1 MEIKVT
7 VENSRVPVSVMH
19 IKGSIDSATYQNF
32 QAKAEEVI
40 AGGALY
46 ILVDFSEVTFISSA
60 GLRALHNIFNQ
71 LRGLHQDVDD
81 DELRK
86 KMKQGEYKS
95 PYVKVCHLSNQ
106 IKEIFEL
113 SGFETYIEIHED
125 VSKAVVSF

>member
-1 MEIKVT
+1 MEIKVIA
-7 VENSRVPVSVMH
+7 ESSRVPVSVMH
-19 IKGSIDSATYQNF
+19 IKGAIDSTTYQSF
-32 QAKAEEVI
+32 QAKAEELI

-86 KMKQGEYKS
+86 KMKLGEYKS
-95 PYVKVCHLSNQ
+95 PYVKVSHLSSQ
-106 IKEIFEL
+106 IREIFEL

-125 VSKAVVSF
+125 AGRAVASF